1 MGAGVSAPECKVVC
15 LGETGCNYWYPA
27 DSVLMGKGDPIH
39 TPFPG
44 LRSTR
49 TPQLGHPL
57 PSWPLAG
64 QRVSQETGIALMGSS
79 YQLVPTLVV
88 VGAQEW

>member
-1 MGAGVSAPECKVVC
+1 MGAGVSTPECKVVC
-15 LGETGCNYWYPA
+15 LGRLGVTTGIQQTQ
-27 DSVLMGKGDPIH
+27 VLMGKGDPIH

-44 LRSTR
+44 RRSTR

-64 QRVSQETGIALMGSS
+64 QGVSQETGIALMGSS
-79 YQLVPTLVV
+79 YQLVPTQVV